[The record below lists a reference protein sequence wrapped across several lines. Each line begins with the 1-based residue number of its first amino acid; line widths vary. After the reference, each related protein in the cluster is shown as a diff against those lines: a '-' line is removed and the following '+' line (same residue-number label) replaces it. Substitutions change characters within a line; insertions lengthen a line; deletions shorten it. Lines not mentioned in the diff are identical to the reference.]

1 LNRIGFLFGVAFGA
15 VITAGRLN
23 EYNVI
28 HSGLRLT
35 NLYMFFTMGS
45 AVAVAMPLLFL
56 LRRRGCISP
65 VGGPLDLSRSPV
77 ERKHILGGLV
87 FGAGWAVT
95 GTCPAPALAM
105 IGSGGGFG
113 TIVVVGICFGLLARD
128 WVVDRASGP
137 TTERPGARETA
148 PQPLGQPAAAVVDL

>member
-1 LNRIGFLFGVAFGA
+1 MNRIGFTFGMAFGA

-45 AVAVAMPLLFL
+45 AVLVAMPLLFL
-56 LRRRGCISP
+56 LQRRGWVSP
-65 VGGPLDLSRSPV
+65 LGGLLDLSRTRV
-77 ERKHILGGLV
+77 ERKHIFGGLV
-87 FGAGWAVT
+87 FGTGWAVT

-105 IGSGGGFG
+105 VGSGGVLGL
-113 TIVVVGICFGLLARD
+113 VVVAGICFGLILRD
-128 WVVDRASGP
+128 WVVDRA
-137 TTERPGARETA
+137 ERPIVKPELRRSAQSIGQRATA
-148 PQPLGQPAAAVVDL
+148 IVDL